1 MTPSKDPFDIDVTKA
16 VPKLKGQA
24 NWLTWQRNLRN
35 YLRSKNPDAWDLLQG
50 KYTLPEEPA
59 LYSEE
64 EDENMRILA
73 VRAGEGGPLPTQQQ
87 LERSIEQ
94 ARQRNQTLLT
104 TYNSDCKKWKQL
116 NYSILVILGT
126 TCEASPASRF
136 QNCESALEAYVLLQ
150 EAYETSNFA
159 TVVRLYNKWA
169 SIRYNGTSSQET
181 FLTRYADALNEL
193 RGTKIIDDH
202 TELLQFFT
210 AIQDVPAL
218 Q

>member
-1 MTPSKDPFDIDVTKA
+1 MTPSKDPFDIDVSKA

-24 NWLTWQRNLRN
+24 NWLIWQRNLRN
-35 YLRSKNPDAWDLLQG
+35 YLRSRNSDAWDLLQG
-50 KYTLPEEPA
+50 KYTLPEEPV
-59 LYSEE
+59 LYPED

-73 VRAGEGGPLPTQQQ
+73 VRA
-87 LERSIEQ
+87 
-94 ARQRNQTLLT
+94 
-104 TYNSDCKKWKQL
+104 
-116 NYSILVILGT
+116 VLGT
-126 TCEASPASRF
+126 TCEASPAARF
-136 QNCESALEAYVLLQ
+136 QNCDSVLKAYVLLQ

-169 SIRYNGTSSQET
+169 FICYKSTSSQEI

-193 RGTKIIDDH
+193 HGTKIINDH

-218 Q
+218 QPRT